1 MKNVKLLACDLYC
14 AAVLPWSKSWNSNL
28 QISAA
33 SDFSNEAY
41 RKKEKREKMNKKKL
55 WALVLTGVMAAQAL
69 GSSAYGA
76 AFTDGTVQDT
86 FSEEDLALTETPDK
100 SDVFKEQESDARN
113 TEEVF
118 SDGGE
123 EDKFTS
129 GPKEDEA
136 LAEEVFSENREPVRI
151 GDAEYT
157 YIPETDSYRVTC
169 ILGDGKT
176 VVLEPEVNGKK
187 VTEIGESV
195 YYTTDDDEVYAIGG
209 NVVIPDT
216 VVKIA
221 DEAFKYGEC
230 IYMNIPDSVTEIGTG
245 IFNGCFNL
253 RTLRFTAGVKVFPSG
268 LFRECENLETI
279 EIPQGVEKI
288 ADQAM
293 QGCPGLEAVHIPPS
307 VTEIGETL
315 FDEGTSVTIYGASGS
330 YAQTY
335 AREHQIPFQTEGE
348 TLPPSETKPKIDGVY
363 YTYRED
369 TDSYAV
375 TGFGADIPQ
384 EVILPSTVN
393 GKEVTEIAD
402 RAFYYCLY
410 LQSIRIPGTI
420 KHIGDSAFFQCVSL
434 KDVTM
439 EDGISTLGPYVF
451 AYDRSLGSIEIPD
464 SVTQIGEG
472 CFYFGTV
479 QKLKLSAGLK
489 EISDGMLQYL
499 YVPGDIVIPDGVT
512 RIGDAA
518 FECLCC
524 EKVFIPDT
532 VEQIGNM
539 AFAGAVIE
547 KIDIPDSVKTIGDS
561 AFSGLNL
568 TSKTIVIPDSV
579 TKIGKYIFS
588 GCDAA
593 SITLGRGIKEIPE
606 GAFLYTKAEAL
617 IIPDSVVSIQSKAF
631 EDTDFYRIALPA
643 NVRYIK
649 KDAFLN
655 NPYLTLFVKKNSF
668 AEKYAKAMKI
678 PYDNGSIYAAVVTK
692 NGIQYQYNS
701 QNGTYILA
709 RTDENLSGAVKI
721 PASINGKK
729 VVAIKE
735 KAFFGR
741 DKVTSVT
748 IPESVTDIGTQA
760 FYGCKAKKI
769 NIPKGI
775 KILKEKVFSNSGIE
789 SVSIPSSVVTIE
801 SGAFEATELVEFS
814 LPGTVK
820 NVGKGILK
828 SCEKLK
834 KIQFPEGI
842 KEIPEEFASWCS
854 NLETISIPG
863 SVKRIGAGA
872 FGGTGIEKIRLPEK
886 LEEIGESTFT
896 DCTNLKSIVLPE
908 TLRKLGAGAFAYCES
923 LSEISIPGRVEK
935 IFEETFE
942 KCTSLRKVVFED
954 GVRYVEADAFR
965 GCEGNIREMHMT
977 DSLMDIENPGKFENC
992 TFYGFSET
1000 KIEDACIAF
1009 GFPFVSVGTNVL
1021 KAPEF
1026 KAAVKSGNCIQIH
1039 RDGYVRG
1046 ADFYEYAISK
1056 DKNFPK
1062 TGNVLY
1068 QTEGDE
1074 EWSFEAL
1081 DNRIYYV
1088 FARSYQDREWWY
1100 QVHYERVYS
1109 DWSAPVK
1116 VQITQSLKTSRIQKA
1131 TVKGNTVT
1139 VTVASVPGAEGYGI
1153 VLSEDRS
1160 KDGCQKL
1167 LKPVRIRY
1175 GSKNN
1180 TSTTYTFKN
1189 VKPGSYC
1196 VLARAYKK
1204 LGGGQTVYSKW
1215 AGYSKRI
1222 KVN

>member
-1 MKNVKLLACDLYC
+1 
-14 AAVLPWSKSWNSNL
+14 
-28 QISAA
+28 
-33 SDFSNEAY
+33 
-41 RKKEKREKMNKKKL
+41 MNKKKL
-55 WALVLTGVMAAQAL
+55 CALVLTGVMAAQAL

-76 AFTDGTVQDT
+76 AFTDGTVQDI
-86 FSEEDLALTETPDK
+86 FSEEEQILSEDAGSTGEPITEPTPAAALTETPDK
-100 SDVFKEQESDARN
+100 SEIFKGQESDVQN
-113 TEEVF
+113 VEEVF

-136 LAEEVFSENREPVRI
+136 LAEEVISENGEPVRI

-176 VVLEPEVNGKK
+176 VVLEQEVNGKK

-195 YYTTDDDEVYAIGG
+195 YYTTDDDEVYDIGG
-209 NVVIPDT
+209 NVVIPNT
-216 VVKIA
+216 VVRIA
-221 DEAFKYGEC
+221 DEAFEYGEC
-230 IYMNIPDSVTEIGTG
+230 TYMNIPDSVTEIGTG
-245 IFNGCFNL
+245 IFNSCFNL
-253 RTLRFTAGVKVFPSG
+253 RTLRFTAGVKVFPAG

-288 ADQAM
+288 ADHAM
-293 QGCPGLEAVHIPPS
+293 QGCPGLEAVHIPSS

-315 FDEGTSVTIYGASGS
+315 FDEGTSVIIYGASGS

-402 RAFYYCLY
+402 RAFYYCLD

-434 KDVTM
+434 KDVTI
-439 EDGISTLGPYVF
+439 EDGISTLGNYVF
-451 AYDRSLGSIEIPD
+451 AYDRNLGSIEFPD

-472 CFYFGTV
+472 CFYWGIV
-479 QKLKLSAGLK
+479 EKLKLSAGLK

-499 YVPGDIVIPDGVT
+499 YVPGGDIVIPDGVT

-518 FECLCC
+518 FECLNC
-524 EKVFIPDT
+524 ETVFISGT
-532 VEQIGNM
+532 VKQIGNM
-539 AFAGAVIE
+539 AFAGAVID
-547 KIDIPDSVKTIGDS
+547 KLVIPNSVKTIGDS
-561 AFSGLNL
+561 AFAGLWL
-568 TSKTIVIPDSV
+568 TSKTMVIPDSV

-631 EDTDFYRIALPA
+631 EDTDFYRIAVPA

-655 NPYLTLFVKKNSF
+655 NPYLTLFVKKNSV
-668 AEKYAKAMKI
+668 AEKYAKTMKI

-701 QNGTYILA
+701 KSGTYTLA
-709 RTDENLSGAVKI
+709 KTDENLSGAVKI
-721 PASINGKK
+721 LSSINGKK

-775 KILKEKVFSNSGIE
+775 KILKEKVFCNSGIE
-789 SVSIPSSVVTIE
+789 SISIPSSVVTIE
-801 SGAFEATELVEFS
+801 SEALAYTPIKNIKIPSSVTTIKDEAFEATELVEFS

-828 SCEKLK
+828 FCEKLK
-834 KIQFPEGI
+834 KIQFPGGI
-842 KEIPEEFASWCS
+842 KEIPEGFVCGCS
-854 NLETISIPG
+854 NLETIPIPG
-863 SVKRIGAGA
+863 SVKRIGADA
-872 FGGTGIEKIRLPEK
+872 FGGTGIEKIRLPVK
-886 LEEIGESTFT
+886 LEEIGESTFSG
-896 DCTNLKSIVLPE
+896 CTNLKSIVLPG
-908 TLRKLGAGAFAYCES
+908 TLKKLGAEAFAYCES
-923 LSEISIPGRVEK
+923 LSEVSIPGSVEK

-942 KCTSLRKVVFED
+942 NCTSLKKVVFED

-1021 KAPEF
+1021 KAPKF
-1026 KAAVKSGNCIQIH
+1026 KAAAKSGNCVQIH
-1039 RDGYVRG
+1039 RDGYVPG

-1062 TGNVLY
+1062 TGKVLY

-1074 EWSFEAL
+1074 ECIFEVL
-1081 DNRIYYV
+1081 DKGVYYV
-1088 FARSYQDREWWY
+1088 FARAYQDREWWY
-1100 QVHYERVYS
+1100 QVHDKRVYS

-1116 VQITQSLKTSRIQKA
+1116 VQITQNLNPCKIQKV

-1139 VTVASVPGAEGYGI
+1139 VTVKSVPGAEGYGI
-1153 VLSEDRS
+1153 VLSEERS

-1167 LKPVRIRY
+1167 LKPQGIKY

-1189 VKPGSYC
+1189 VKPGVYC

-1215 AGYSKRI
+1215 SGYSKRI
-1222 KVN
+1222 QV